1 MRIKAIYYIWNSA
14 KMKRMRKV
22 LLLMMA
28 SALILGTGNSFAQN
42 NKKELNCFEKYEQA
56 FKERGSYTISDN
68 IYRNVMI
75 SFFDGDDVYCIR
87 GKVRVEG
94 GYITSIFYY
103 YDDNTEELYEK
114 KFTTQS
120 GEPPAIKNGI
130 SDLIINADR
139 EKLRIVFID
148 KLKPKKKQLQQIEI
162 PDDL

>member
-1 MRIKAIYYIWNSA
+1 
-14 KMKRMRKV
+14 MRKV

-56 FKERGSYTISDN
+56 FKERGAYTISDN

-75 SFFDGDDVYCIR
+75 SFFEGNEVYCIR

-103 YDDNTEELYEK
+103 YDDNTEELYDK
-114 KFTTQS
+114 KFYATAT

-130 SDLIINADR
+130 SDLITNADR

-148 KLKPKKKQLQQIEI
+148 QLRPKKKQLQKMSV